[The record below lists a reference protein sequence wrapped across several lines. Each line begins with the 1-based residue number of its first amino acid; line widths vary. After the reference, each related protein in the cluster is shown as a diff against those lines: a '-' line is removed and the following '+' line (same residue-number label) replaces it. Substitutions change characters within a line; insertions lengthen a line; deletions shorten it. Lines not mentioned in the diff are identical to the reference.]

1 MIVPD
6 SRGHGRTNNPAGT
19 MSYRLFA
26 DDMAALVQAL
36 GLHKPLIFAYSDGGQ
51 VALEL
56 GMRYPICP
64 RRLSSARPGFGS
76 ARPTVPG
83 CGRSLATNDR
93 RMLIPSSLRATM
105 PGGHPEASKAMDRT
119 IGSGC

>member
-1 MIVPD
+1 
-6 SRGHGRTNNPAGT
+6 

-36 GLHKPLIFAYSDGGQ
+36 GLHKPLIFGCSDGGQ

-64 RRLSSARPGFGS
+64 RRLSSARPGLRS

-93 RMLIPSSLRATM
+93 RMLIPNSLRATI
-105 PGGHPEASKAMDRT
+105 PGGHLGSSKAWTGRLEAVVERDQTDVGDTAELHLR
-119 IGSGC
+119 